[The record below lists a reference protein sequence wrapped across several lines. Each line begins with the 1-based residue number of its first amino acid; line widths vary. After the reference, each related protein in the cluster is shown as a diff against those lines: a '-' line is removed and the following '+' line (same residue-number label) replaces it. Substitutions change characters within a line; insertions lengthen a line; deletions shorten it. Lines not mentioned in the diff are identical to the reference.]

1 MRETLHNLALVR
13 RNPRFR
19 RFWLGMLISR
29 TGDAFTTVA
38 LSWLVLTIAGPAE
51 LGVVLLCFGLP
62 RLVSGPVAG
71 RLLDRFQPR
80 VLLGWDNALRGV
92 LIALLPLLDAVGV
105 LSIPL
110 ICVIAV
116 LSAVLSSVTEVA
128 ESALVPRLVR
138 DRELEAANSLLGV
151 NWEIAYIAGPPLSGL
166 FIAWVGAPTALV
178 VDALSFGVMSA
189 ICFGLP
195 RIDQSAP
202 ESAGP
207 EGFFRK
213 WLGVG
218 ELFRLPA
225 VLVLTAST
233 VGFLFLQGMSEV
245 FFPVYSRDGLGAGPE
260 VYGVI
265 VGAASVGALL
275 GVVFGPS
282 VYGRLRP
289 HVKMSAV
296 LIGGAPLFGLLAVV
310 DHVLAAAALLG
321 VAAFLWGPYYVF
333 ERSLAQRLTPQH
345 VRGRVMGAR
354 TAISSL
360 GFPLGSAT
368 AGALFARVDLDVV
381 IVGMAAAYV
390 VLGVL
395 PLLSGALRRAAEP
408 SPDVVPRE
416 PVP

>member
-80 VLLGWDNALRGV
+80 LLLGWDNALRGV
-92 LIALLPLLDAVGV
+92 LIALLPLLNAIGV
-105 LSIPL
+105 VSIPL

-116 LSAVLSSVTEVA
+116 VSAVLSSVTEVA
-128 ESALVPRLVR
+128 ESALVPRLVQ

-195 RIDQSAP
+195 RIDQSGQEA
-202 ESAGP
+202 AGGD
-207 EGFFRK
+207 GFFRK
-213 WLGVG
+213 WLGSG

-225 VLVLTAST
+225 VVVLTSST

-289 HVKMSAV
+289 HLKMSAV
-296 LIGGAPLFGLLAVV
+296 LIGGAPLLGLLAVV
-310 DHVLAAAALLG
+310 DNVIAAAALLG
-321 VAAFLWGPYYVF
+321 LATFLWGPYYVF
-333 ERSLAQRLTPQH
+333 ERSLAQRLTPEH
-345 VRGRVMGAR
+345 VRGQVMGAR

-368 AGALFARVDLDVV
+368 AGVLFAHVDIGVV

-395 PLLSGALRRAAEP
+395 PLLSGALRRAA
-408 SPDVVPRE
+408 VPARDA
-416 PVP
+416 VSRT